1 MQNFL
6 EEVLLDVLQ
15 GAEEQDVLDKIVE
28 FRTEW
33 KTKPGWEK
41 GSPRRAN
48 NITDYA
54 EQERKQG
61 KANMPGHVRASINYN
76 RLREMNGDKYSVQIV
91 DGMKVCVCKV
101 KNNAMGYTSV
111 AYPVDEQ
118 RIPKW
123 FQELPFDD
131 AAMEETIIDNKL
143 NNLIGVLEWDLQ
155 STTSSGNTFSKLF
168 DFD

>member
-1 MQNFL
+1 
-6 EEVLLDVLQ
+6 
-15 GAEEQDVLDKIVE
+15 
-28 FRTEW
+28 
-33 KTKPGWEK
+33 
-41 GSPRRAN
+41 
-48 NITDYA
+48 
-54 EQERKQG
+54 
-61 KANMPGHVRASINYN
+61 MPGHVRASINYN